1 MLSLFSDW
9 SKTANETQENLGLRV
24 SNDIES

>member
-9 SKTANETQENLGLRV
+9 SKTTNETQENLGLRV